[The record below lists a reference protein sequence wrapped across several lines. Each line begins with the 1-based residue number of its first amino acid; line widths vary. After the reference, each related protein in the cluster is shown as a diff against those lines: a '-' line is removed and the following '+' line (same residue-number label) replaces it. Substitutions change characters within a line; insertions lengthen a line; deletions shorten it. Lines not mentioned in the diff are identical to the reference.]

1 MKKFFRLLSA
11 LLAAAVMLT
20 ALPMSAL
27 AEEVSVPVNE
37 ATKFVDGLGTIW
49 NLGNAFDA
57 ANCSWL
63 SNEMDY
69 ESGWC
74 GAKTSKELIK
84 AIKKVGFKTIRIP
97 VSWHNHVDSDF
108 NISEQW
114 IDRVQE
120 VVDWSLGEGLY
131 VILNVHHDVQE
142 GYYFPTAAHYEKS
155 EKYMTSVWSQ
165 ISEKFSDYDERLI
178 FEIINEPRVVGSNY
192 EWWYPVNS
200 PSDAVKES
208 IDCVN
213 RLNQAS
219 LDTIR
224 KSGGKNKNRYVL
236 AGGYDTNVDGATVE
250 GFKLP
255 EDSVKNKL
263 ILDFHLYTR
272 SQGTYKNVIN
282 KIYDKYVSQGIPAIL
297 SEFNLNEGA
306 NAYNSASIEFLSG
319 WVTYARE
326 RGISCAIWDNNAKE
340 YKLIDRASV
349 TWTHEDIAKAIVKA
363 GAPRLGSAAV
373 TENKSEEKGE
383 TEKLTVKASQN
394 GFYAAVEW
402 NEVDGASK
410 YKLYRATSKTGKKTL
425 VKTTSSL
432 KYTDKKTELG
442 KKYYYFVKSYDSA
455 AKKWSSY
462 SDGAVISM
470 KKSTAA
476 TTLKGTKSGSKMKLS
491 WSSVS
496 GAEKYYVYYSVNG
509 GAYKKL
515 KTVDGDKK
523 SYTVSGLN
531 FSKNSYKFAVR
542 AVDDDGNTTNRSN
555 TVTTKK
561 K

>member
-1 MKKFFRLLSA
+1 MKKLLRFLSA
-11 LLAAAVMLT
+11 VLAAAVMLT
-20 ALPMSAL
+20 ALPMSAFA
-27 AEEVSVPVNE
+27 AEVTVPVNE
-37 ATKFVDGLGTIW
+37 ATKFVDSLGTIW

-57 ANCSWL
+57 ANCTWL

-97 VSWHNHVDSDF
+97 VSWHDHVDKDF
-108 NISEQW
+108 NISGQW

-120 VVDWSLGEGLY
+120 VVDWSLDEGLN
-131 VILNVHHDVQE
+131 VIINVHHDVAE
-142 GYYFPTAAHYEKS
+142 GYYFPTAAHYNTS
-155 EKYMTSVWSQ
+155 EKYMTAVWSQ
-165 ISEKFSDYDERLI
+165 ISEKFSSYDHRLI

-200 PSDAVKES
+200 PSDEVKES

-213 RLNQAS
+213 RLNQVS

-255 EDSVKNKL
+255 EDSVKNRL

-306 NAYNSASIEFLSG
+306 NAYNDASVEFLSN
-319 WVTYARE
+319 WVSYARE

-340 YKLIDRASV
+340 YKLIDRATVS
-349 TWTHEDIAKAIVKA
+349 WTHEDIAKAIVKA
-363 GAPRLGSAAV
+363 GAPALGSATV
-373 TENKSEEKGE
+373 SEEKDEEKTSG
-383 TEKLTVKASQN
+383 KLTVKASQS
-394 GFYAAVEW
+394 GFYATVKW
-402 NEVDGASK
+402 NEIDGASK
-410 YKLYRATSKTGKKTL
+410 YKVYRATSKTGKKTL

-432 KYTDKKTELG
+432 KYTDKKTKLG
-442 KKYYYFVKSYDSA
+442 KKYYYFVKSYDSST
-455 AKKWSSY
+455 KKWSGY
-462 SDGAVISM
+462 SDSAVISM
-470 KKSTAA
+470 KKATAA
-476 TTLKGTKSGSKMKLS
+476 PTLKGTKSGTKMKLS
-491 WSSVS
+491 WASVS

-509 GAYKKL
+509 GEYKKV

-531 FSKNSYKFAVR
+531 FTKNSYKFAVC
-542 AVDDDGNTTNRSN
+542 AVDGDGNTTNRSN
-555 TVTTKK
+555 AVTTKK

>member
-1 MKKFFRLLSA
+1 MKKLLRFLSA
-11 LLAAAVMLT
+11 VLAAAVMLT
-20 ALPMSAL
+20 ALPMSAFA
-27 AEEVSVPVNE
+27 AEVTVPVNE
-37 ATKFVDGLGTIW
+37 ATKFVDSLGTIW

-57 ANCSWL
+57 ANCTWL

-97 VSWHNHVDSDF
+97 VSWHDHVDKDF
-108 NISEQW
+108 NISGQW

-120 VVDWSLGEGLY
+120 VVDWSLDEGLN
-131 VILNVHHDVQE
+131 VIINVHHDVAE
-142 GYYFPTAAHYEKS
+142 GYYFPTAAHYNTS
-155 EKYMTSVWSQ
+155 EKYMTAVWSQ
-165 ISEKFSDYDERLI
+165 ISEKFSSYDQRLI

-200 PSDAVKES
+200 PSDEVKES

-213 RLNQAS
+213 RLNQVS

-255 EDSVKNKL
+255 KDSVKNRL

-306 NAYNSASIEFLSG
+306 NAYNDASVEFLSN
-319 WVTYARE
+319 WVSYARE

-340 YKLIDRASV
+340 YKLIDRATVS
-349 TWTHEDIAKAIVKA
+349 WTHEDIAKAIVKA
-363 GAPRLGSAAV
+363 GVPALGSATV
-373 TENKSEEKGE
+373 SEEKDEEKTSG
-383 TEKLTVKASQN
+383 KLTVKASQS
-394 GFYAAVEW
+394 GFYATVKW
-402 NEVDGASK
+402 NEIDGASK
-410 YKLYRATSKTGKKTL
+410 YKVYRATSKTGKKTL

-432 KYTDKKTELG
+432 KYTDKKTKLG
-442 KKYYYFVKSYDSA
+442 KKYYYFVKSYDSST
-455 AKKWSSY
+455 KKWSGY
-462 SDGAVISM
+462 SDSAVISI

-476 TTLKGTKSGSKMKLS
+476 PTLKGTKSGTKMKLS
-491 WSSVS
+491 WASVS

-509 GAYKKL
+509 GEYKKV

-531 FSKNSYKFAVR
+531 FTTNSYKFAVR
-542 AVDDDGNTTNRSN
+542 AVDGDGNTTNRSN
-555 TVTTKK
+555 VITAKK

>member
-1 MKKFFRLLSA
+1 MKKLLRFLSA
-11 LLAAAVMLT
+11 VLAAAVMLT
-20 ALPMSAL
+20 ALPMSAFA
-27 AEEVSVPVNE
+27 AEVTVPVNE
-37 ATKFVDGLGTIW
+37 ATKFVDSLGTIW

-57 ANCSWL
+57 ANCTWL

-97 VSWHNHVDSDF
+97 VSWHDHVDKDF
-108 NISEQW
+108 NISGQW

-120 VVDWSLGEGLY
+120 VVDWSLDEGLN
-131 VILNVHHDVQE
+131 VIINVHHDVAE
-142 GYYFPTAAHYEKS
+142 GYYFPTAAHYNTS
-155 EKYMTSVWSQ
+155 EKYMTAVWSQ
-165 ISEKFSDYDERLI
+165 ISEKFSSYDQRLI

-200 PSDAVKES
+200 PSDEVKES

-213 RLNQAS
+213 RLNQVS

-255 EDSVKNKL
+255 KDSVKNRL

-306 NAYNSASIEFLSG
+306 NAYNDASVEFLSN
-319 WVTYARE
+319 WVSYARE

-340 YKLIDRASV
+340 YKLIDRATV
-349 TWTHEDIAKAIVKA
+349 AWTHEDIAKAIVKA
-363 GAPRLGSAAV
+363 GVPALGSATV
-373 TENKSEEKGE
+373 SEEKDEEKTSG
-383 TEKLTVKASQN
+383 KLTVKASQS
-394 GFYAAVEW
+394 GFYATVKW
-402 NEVDGASK
+402 NEIDGASK
-410 YKLYRATSKTGKKTL
+410 YKVYRATSKTGKKTL

-432 KYTDKKTELG
+432 KYTDKKTKLG
-442 KKYYYFVKSYDSA
+442 KKYYYFVKSYDSST
-455 AKKWSSY
+455 KKWSGY
-462 SDGAVISM
+462 SDSAVISI

-476 TTLKGTKSGSKMKLS
+476 PTLKGTKSGTKMKLS
-491 WSSVS
+491 WASVS

-509 GAYKKL
+509 GEYKKV

-531 FSKNSYKFAVR
+531 FTTNSYKFAVR
-542 AVDDDGNTTNRSN
+542 AVDGDGNTTNRSN
-555 TVTTKK
+555 VITAKK